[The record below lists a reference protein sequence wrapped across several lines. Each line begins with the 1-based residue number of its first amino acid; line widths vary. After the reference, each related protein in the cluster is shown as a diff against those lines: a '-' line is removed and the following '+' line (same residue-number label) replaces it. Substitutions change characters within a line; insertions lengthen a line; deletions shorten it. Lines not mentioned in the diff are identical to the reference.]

1 MRRGGKAGIYGLAV
15 LVASLAAAP
24 LAAQQVQHPGAA
36 RAQELFAQ
44 ARPYLEAVLGMK
56 PDYRPQLRILTA
68 AEFQRLPDPEL
79 EASLHW
85 LFPDLKDD
93 AFRRAAEVVRYV
105 AAVAT
110 VARHTEGGDVI
121 HVLPDNLP
129 VIAGWDADLQ
139 RVNSPAFLQLALV
152 HEAARFALEQHY
164 DLARRRRACRDA
176 EEFHALQAMIEG
188 CAARVTAQVAERLD
202 TRADFA
208 LLAERYLRV
217 PDLAPDPALRTMSQ
231 LTLRQR
237 QWAATR
243 GLAFFDHLREK
254 GLADAEKRVFTRPP
268 RVVRWVERPDLY
280 VRAEESKRPDLA
292 SALRALA
299 DTLPAA
305 EWAGAQQPW
314 TPAMVRQAAD
324 LLGERDH
331 AERAVAAWDEGRS
344 LVWLHRQDPRK
355 QVALSLVRHA
365 TEAGAKTYFGFA
377 VDLQRK
383 QDQLAGGSCAP
394 SARVLDTRAT
404 AVKLPGFDEAVRN
417 DKRVQY
423 GSTGEPL
430 TVSTLLARSGEVVV
444 ECSWYGLPAE
454 TEWAGRVAAEALAAC
469 RGGR

>member
-1 MRRGGKAGIYGLAV
+1 MKRGGKAGRFGLAV
-15 LVASLAAAP
+15 LVAALAAVP

-36 RAQELFAQ
+36 KAPELFAQ
-44 ARPYLEAVLGMK
+44 ARPHLEAALGMK
-56 PDYRPQLRILTA
+56 PERWPQLRVLTA
-68 AEFQRLPDPEL
+68 EEFRRLPDPEL

-110 VARHTEGGDVI
+110 VARHIEGGDVI
-121 HVLPDNLP
+121 HVLPENLP
-129 VIAGWDADLQ
+129 LIAGWDADLA

-152 HEAARFALEQHY
+152 HEAARFALEQRY

-176 EEFHALQAMIEG
+176 EEFYALQAMVEG
-188 CAARVTAQVAERLD
+188 RAARVTAQVAERLG
-202 TRADFA
+202 TRAYFA

-237 QWAATR
+237 QWAAMR
-243 GLAFFDHLREK
+243 GLAFFDRLHEQ
-254 GLADAEKRVFTRPP
+254 GLADAEQRVFARPP
-268 RVVRWVERPDLY
+268 RVLRWVERPDLY
-280 VRAEESKRPDLA
+280 VRAEQTQRPDLA

-305 EWAGAQQPW
+305 EWAGAQQPC
-314 TPAMVRQAAD
+314 TPAMVRQAAG
-324 LLGERDH
+324 LLGERDR

-344 LVWLHRQDPRK
+344 LVWLHRTDPRK

-365 TEAGAKTYFGFA
+365 SEAGAKTYFGFA

-383 QDQLAGGSCAP
+383 QDQAAGGSCAP
-394 SARVLDTRAT
+394 TVRVLDVKAT

-423 GSTGEPL
+423 GGAGEPL
-430 TVSTLLARSGEVVV
+430 TVSTLLARSGDVVI

-454 TEWAGRVAAEALAAC
+454 AEWAGRVAAEALAAC
-469 RGGR
+469 HGGR